1 MDWTGTMYLGEKR
14 SPDGLNFL
22 DTRGLDQGLE
32 LVGLY
37 PPLIPVHPFNRGLM
51 RETYGDIDVVIR
63 EDESGVGDS
72 EFGGRHFVD
81 DGLFCFLSILCP
93 HISPSSRKLLSKA
106 AQGDGSGGKHL
117 RLEICREQENQ
128 SL

>member
-1 MDWTGTMYLGEKR
+1 MYLSEKR

-22 DTRGLDQGLE
+22 DARGLDQGLE

-37 PPLIPVHPFNRGLM
+37 PPLIPVHPFNVGLV

-72 EFGGRHFVD
+72 EFGGRHYVD
-81 DGLFCFLSILCP
+81 SGLFCFLLILCP
-93 HISPSSRKLLSKA
+93 HVSPSSSSSRKLRK
-106 AQGDGSGGKHL
+106 GMGSERKHL
-117 RLEICREQENQ
+117 HLEICREQENQ